1 MFTATAILSVLLALS
16 FVGTGAM
23 KLFGQPKI
31 LEQLRATGVER
42 GLAAVIGALE
52 LAATAGLV
60 IGLWV
65 WWIGAAAAAG
75 LVLLMAGAIVFHA
88 RAGHY
93 QDPKLRA
100 PALMP
105 AFLLVLAAVTA
116 VLRVM
121 TS

>member
-1 MFTATAILSVLLALS
+1 MFTATVILSVLLAVS

-23 KLFGQPKI
+23 KLLGQPKL
-31 LEQLRATGVER
+31 LEQLGTMGVER
-42 GLAAVIGALE
+42 NLAAVIGALE

-75 LVLLMAGAIVFHA
+75 LVLLMAGAIRYHA

-116 VLRVM
+116 VLR
-121 TS
+121 TLTA